1 MKFLLLVML
10 TLSSIY
16 ASLNIQTTYTSL
28 GEIAKKVGGEKVTVN
43 VLANPHYDPHFIV
56 PKPSLIS
63 KLRRADV
70 LIINGAGLE
79 LGWLP
84 PLLKG
89 AHNGKIRPGAKGF
102 IDVSNAIKLQ
112 DIPATVSRAFGDVH
126 SQGNPHYMLDPYS
139 VIPAARFIASKLGAV
154 DEDNAEYYQQNL
166 QKFVKTWTRYLKNLD
181 TKMRTC
187 KEKNV
192 VQYHE
197 LFNYFLNRYQYKSYG
212 NIEPLPGVSPSS
224 KHTLAVINTIKSKK
238 VSLILQ
244 GVYHNQK
251 TAKFIAQKT
260 GAKFVVLPHDVGAVD
275 KANSLENFYNVIS
288 NRLCQ

>member
-1 MKFLLLVML
+1 MKFLLFLML
-10 TLSSIY
+10 TLASVY
-16 ASLNIQTTYTSL
+16 ASLNVQTTYTSL
-28 GEIAKKVGGEKVTVN
+28 GEIAKKVGGDKVRVN
-43 VLANPHYDPHFIV
+43 VLANAHYDPHFIV

-139 VIPAARFIASKLGAV
+139 VIPAAKFIASKLSTV
-154 DEDNAEYYQQNL
+154 DEDNAEYYRKNL
-166 QKFVKTWTRYLKNLD
+166 QKFVNTWRRYLKNLD
-181 TKMRTC
+181 TKMRLC

-224 KHTLAVINTIKSKK
+224 KHTLALINTIKSKK
-238 VSLILQ
+238 VNMILQ
-244 GVYHNQK
+244 DVYHNQK
-251 TAKFIAQKT
+251 TAKFIAKKT
-260 GAKFVVLPHDVGAVD
+260 GTKFVVLPHDVGAVD
-275 KANSLENFYNVIS
+275 KADNLENFYNVIS

>member
-1 MKFLLLVML
+1 MKFLLFLML
-10 TLSSIY
+10 TLASVY
-16 ASLNIQTTYTSL
+16 ASLNVQTTYTSL
-28 GEIAKKVGGEKVTVN
+28 GEIAKKVGGDKVSVN

-112 DIPATVSRAFGDVH
+112 NIPATVSRAFGDVH

-139 VIPAARFIASKLGAV
+139 VIPAARLIASKLSAV
-154 DEDNAEYYQQNL
+154 DESNAEYYHENL
-166 QKFVKTWTRYLKNLD
+166 DKFLKNWKIYLKGLD
-181 TKMRTC
+181 TKMRGC

-224 KHTLAVINTIKSKK
+224 KHTLALINTIQSKK
-238 VSLILQ
+238 VNMILQ
-244 GVYHNQK
+244 DVYHNQK
-251 TAKFIAQKT
+251 TAKFIAQKA
-260 GAKFVVLPHDVGAVD
+260 GVKFLILPHDVGAVD
-275 KANSLENFYNVIS
+275 KTDSLEKFYTVIS
-288 NRLCQ
+288 NKICQ

>member
-1 MKFLLLVML
+1 MKFLLFLML
-10 TLSSIY
+10 TLASVY
-16 ASLNIQTTYTSL
+16 ASLNVQTTYTSL
-28 GEIAKKVGGEKVTVN
+28 GEIAKKVGGDKVRVN
-43 VLANPHYDPHFIV
+43 VLANAHYDPHFIV

-139 VIPAARFIASKLGAV
+139 VIPAAKFIASKLSAV
-154 DEDNAEYYQQNL
+154 DEDNAEYYQKNL
-166 QKFVKTWTRYLKNLD
+166 QKFVNTWRRYLKNLD
-181 TKMRTC
+181 TKMRSC

-224 KHTLAVINTIKSKK
+224 KHTLALINTIKSKK
-238 VSLILQ
+238 VNMILQ
-244 GVYHNQK
+244 DVYHNQK

-275 KANSLENFYNVIS
+275 KADNLENFYNVIS